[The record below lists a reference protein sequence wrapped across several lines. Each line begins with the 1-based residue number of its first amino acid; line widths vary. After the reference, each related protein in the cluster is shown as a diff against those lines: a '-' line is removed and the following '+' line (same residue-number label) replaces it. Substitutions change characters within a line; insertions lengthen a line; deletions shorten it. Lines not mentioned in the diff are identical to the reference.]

1 MIAEKLTCV
10 GRVYTGNDST
20 ADSGN
25 QEIKP
30 RRRKEDHQDTQGA
43 RREETEW
50 DTDEHRLT
58 RIKILHRSESPP

>member
-1 MIAEKLTCV
+1 MIAEKLT
-10 GRVYTGNDST
+10 RIRRFYRGNHST
-20 ADSGN
+20 ADSRN

-50 DTDEHRLT
+50 DTDEHIDT
-58 RIKILHRSESPP
+58 D